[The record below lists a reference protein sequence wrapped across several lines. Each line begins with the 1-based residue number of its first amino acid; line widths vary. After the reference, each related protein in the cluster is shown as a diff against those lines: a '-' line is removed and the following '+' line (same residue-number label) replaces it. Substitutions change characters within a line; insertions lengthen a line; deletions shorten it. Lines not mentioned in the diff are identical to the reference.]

1 MNNVIRFS
9 PNRMQTEFDRI
20 FNDFFPA
27 RHVHRASANG
37 HNGWTPN
44 VDLSESDDGYTLAF
58 DLPGMNKKDI
68 TINFQDSVLTV
79 AGNREGVTAEE
90 GQNFLRLERRSGAF
104 ERSFKIPNAIQTD
117 KISAAYKDGVLTIT
131 LLKAEEVKPIKVKV
145 S

>member
-9 PNRMQTEFDRI
+9 PNRMQHEFDRI

-27 RHVHRASANG
+27 RHVPRTNHGAQN
-37 HNGWTPN
+37 NWTPN
-44 VDLSESDDGYTLAF
+44 VDLSESEDGYMLAF

-68 TINFQDSVLTV
+68 TINFQDGVLTV
-79 AGNREGVTAEE
+79 SGTREEAVAGE
-90 GQNFLRLERRSGAF
+90 GQNFLRLERRSGGF

-117 KISAAYKDGVLTIT
+117 KISAAYKDGVLTVT

>member
-9 PNRMQTEFDRI
+9 PNRMQSEFDRI

-27 RHVHRASANG
+27 RHIHRASHNG
-37 HNGWTPN
+37 LNGWTPN
-44 VDLSESDDGYTLAF
+44 VDLSESEDGYTLAF

-68 TINFQDSVLTV
+68 TINFQDGILTV
-79 AGNREGVTAEE
+79 AGTREAAAKEE
-90 GQNFLRLERRSGAF
+90 GHDILRLERRSGAF

-117 KISAAYKDGVLTIT
+117 KISAAYKDGVLTIS
-131 LLKAEEVKPIKVKV
+131 LLKAEEVKPIKIKV

>member
-9 PNRMQTEFDRI
+9 PNRMQNEFDRI

-27 RHVHRASANG
+27 RHVHRASHTSQN
-37 HNGWTPN
+37 NWTPN
-44 VDLSESDDGYTLAF
+44 VDLSESEDGYNLAF
-58 DLPGMNKKDI
+58 DLPGMAKKDI
-68 TINFQDSVLTV
+68 TINFQEGVLTV
-79 AGNREGVTAEE
+79 SGNREDAVAGE

-117 KISAAYKDGVLTIT
+117 KISAAYKDGVLTIS

>member
-9 PNRMQTEFDRI
+9 PNRMQNEFDRI

-27 RHVHRASANG
+27 RHVHRTSHTSQN
-37 HNGWTPN
+37 NWTPN
-44 VDLSESDDGYTLAF
+44 VDLSESEDGYILAF
-58 DLPGMNKKDI
+58 DLPGMAKKDI
-68 TINFQDSVLTV
+68 TINFQEGVLTV
-79 AGNREGVTAEE
+79 SGNREESVAGE

-117 KISAAYKDGVLTIT
+117 KISAAYKDGVLTIS